1 LKNEKCIS
9 RTTWP
14 PKPSEEGKPPPVST
28 TMATTTTTTSDSD
41 TNQNNNETTTTS
53 TTTTAVV
60 GVYGKGRGGW
70 LQWAAQSI
78 LSSGEP
84 SEWEG
89 GSTIVPPVLLTEGK
103 DFRRGNTKVFIKDPS
118 AVQQLEEARAASLR
132 PV

>member
-1 LKNEKCIS
+1 M
-9 RTTWP
+9 T
-14 PKPSEEGKPPPVST
+14 
-28 TMATTTTTTSDSD
+28 ATTSDS
-41 TNQNNNETTTTS
+41 NKQNNNETTTS
-53 TTTTAVV
+53 SAMMVASV
-60 GVYGKGRGGW
+60 GVYGKGREGW

-89 GSTIVPPVLLTEGK
+89 GSTIVPPVMLTEGK

-132 PV
+132 PVS